1 VFFDGFFMWALLSEF
16 GIKAWNHYSPMHL
29 STSFRSRM
37 LGKVGDCPV
46 AEAKF
51 EEYVSLPIHPRLTDE
66 AVAYMIDAIKQLSQ
80 RPHLPRLCPAP
91 LLSALTSLYVPK
103 VTMHTSDSPAEN
115 DWQHFKSEVL
125 TSHTLFSTSAPVIAS
140 RAPGRLDLMGIQFS
154 APVFDSS
161 PHLVAQVEMTIT
173 RVAWCL
179 SAQYQKLHLSQR
191 NPASTTA
198 SSLCEIDSCVQKTAL
213 CRSLCCCSQDLRQWI

>member
-1 VFFDGFFMWALLSEF
+1 MVAPRMAISYTLGMCSTFLLQNVSPCPRNNSCSLPPLTFLPPTVCFDGFFMWALLSEF

-80 RPHLPRLCPAP
+80 RPHLPRLCPTP
-91 LLSALTSLYVPK
+91 LLNALTSLYVQK

-115 DWQHFKSEVL
+115 DWEHFKSEVL
-125 TSHTLFSTSAPVIAS
+125 TSHTLFSTSAPIIAS

-154 APVFDSS
+154 PLVFLSS
-161 PHLVAQVEMTIT
+161 PHLVA
-173 RVAWCL
+173 
-179 SAQYQKLHLSQR
+179 
-191 NPASTTA
+191 
-198 SSLCEIDSCVQKTAL
+198 
-213 CRSLCCCSQDLRQWI
+213 